1 MITSTKAV
9 LLRGMQQC
17 MIQYWEMQIMDANIK
32 SQGDKQQE
40 SLKKVGNQCHIHSA
54 LQIVLWFLGYH
65 TDLYFSSNFWSIS
78 DAWDPF
84 MSWEGFS
91 RIQKHSTKTRIVLSK
106 PKQLVTLPPILSY
119 CILAESSG
127 INYLLSV
134 LQCLYL

>member
-9 LLRGMQQC
+9 SLRGMQQC
-17 MIQYWEMQIMDANIK
+17 MIRYWEVQIRDANIK

-40 SLKKVGNQCHIHSA
+40 SLKKVGNQYTSTQHCRQYSDFQAII
-54 LQIVLWFLGYH
+54 QICTFLPTSEASLMAGI
-65 TDLYFSSNFWSIS
+65 LLCLG
-78 DAWDPF
+78 
-84 MSWEGFS
+84 EGFS

-119 CILAESSG
+119 CILVESSG